1 MATSAKTKLRQK
13 KQTKTVVWLVGV
25 ILGTLILISLCIYV
39 FLFSPLFSVR
49 GFNISSDDDGRVLT
63 NSEKDNIQKYLQ
75 DNYKNKNIFR
85 LSESQM
91 EESLKDNFEDVKEV
105 TLDRTWSGLIKAT
118 VHAYKSAFVGCEKDR
133 QFLISCMYAESDG
146 IFYKEAAG
154 EAEDARLH
162 GVYFFEFD
170 KDALALVES
179 DKDTL
184 ENRLNSDSL
193 VGMRLYSQEEM
204 KKIFALLSYFERNG
218 YFIKEVQIK
227 GLKVVDIG
235 TSKYTFVLSLTKG
248 FDETIKDFEAFSS
261 NEATKKVLL
270 NPDLE
275 RIDLSFK
282 DKIFYKLHV
291 VATSTVLAST
301 TSTTTLLNTSTTTI
315 LDATATSSSQ

>member
-25 ILGTLILISLCIYV
+25 VFGSLVIAFFCIYV
-39 FLFSPLFSVR
+39 FLFSSIFSVR
-49 GFNISSDDDGRVLT
+49 GFGVSSDDDGRALT
-63 NSEKDNIQKYLQ
+63 SSEKGSIQKYLQ
-75 DNYKNKNIFR
+75 DNYKDKNIFR
-85 LSESQM
+85 LSENKV
-91 EESLKDNFEDVKEV
+91 EESLKDNFEDIKGV
-105 TLDRTWSGLIKAT
+105 TLDRTWNGLMKVT
-118 VHAYKSAFVGCEKDR
+118 VRTYKPAFVGCEKDR

-218 YFIKEVQIK
+218 YFIKDVQIK
-227 GLKVVDIG
+227 GLKVVDIS
-235 TSKYTFVLSLTKG
+235 TSKYTFVLSLSKG

-261 NEATKKVLL
+261 NEATKKVLS

-282 DKIFYKLHV
+282 DKVFYKLHV